1 MNSPQHSEVA
11 MAWYRRDQ
19 WALLRA
25 VSADG
30 QSLEETYE
38 AWLAFATKQVRD
50 LEARGFLVHKI
61 EVEIGALTRWC
72 ESEAAVSHEFLKNSI
87 APCVFRGAS
96 IFAF

>member
-25 VSADG
+25 VATDG

-38 AWLAFATKQVRD
+38 AWFAFASKQVRD
-50 LEARGFLVHKI
+50 LEAKGFVVHKI
-61 EVEIGALTRWC
+61 EVEMDALARWC
-72 ESEAAVSHEFLKNSI
+72 ESEGRPVDGDARAEYARRGLGHEL
-87 APCVFRGAS
+87 
-96 IFAF
+96 